1 MDDDRQYDCLVIGG
15 GISGISFAHYLKQQ
29 GKKVLILE
37 KKTSIGGQIQSP
49 TAEVD
54 ANYWREMGAHT
65 CYNSYTHLLSIVKDL
80 RAEEHIQA
88 LGKGS
93 YVIYAGG
100 KIKSPMSQIQYTGL
114 LFNGIK
120 LFFTSRKGKT
130 VKEYFGNIV
139 GKRNYRHLF
148 SRLFR
153 AVLSQNADEYP
164 AESFL
169 KRRAGRFEEFP
180 RKYTFS
186 KGLHSF
192 LQLMVEKNNID
203 VKPCSEILDIQ
214 QNEDKSQYTVTTI
227 DGCTYTSNNIAFATS
242 PNTAGHLIGDIDHDL
257 ATLLCT
263 IPMFHSESMNV
274 IIPKDKLSIKDVAG
288 IIPVSEEFHSA
299 VSRDLVADKELRSF
313 TFHFAHNAK
322 NEDEKLETICEVLD
336 IKKHEIVEYD
346 EGKHILPSLQ
356 LEHLNLAE
364 QVAELQENESMYIL
378 GNYFYGLSIED
389 CINRSSDEAKR
400 FLMKK

>member
-1 MDDDRQYDCLVIGG
+1 MDYDRQYDCLVIGG
-15 GISGISFAHYLKQQ
+15 GISGISFAHYLHQQ
-29 GKKVLILE
+29 SKKVLILE
-37 KKTSIGGQIQSP
+37 KKKVIGGQIQSP
-49 TAEVD
+49 VAEVD
-54 ANYWREMGAHT
+54 TNYWREMGAHT

-80 RAEEHIQA
+80 KAEDHIQA

-93 YVIYAGG
+93 YVVYADG

-120 LFFTSRKGKT
+120 LFFTTRRGKT

-139 GKRNYRHLF
+139 GKKNYRHLF
-148 SRLFR
+148 TRLFR

-169 KRRAGRFEEFP
+169 KRRDGRYQEFP
-180 RKYTFS
+180 RKYTFA

-192 LQLMVEKNNID
+192 LELIVEKDEID
-203 VKPCSEILDIQ
+203 VKLNAEILDIQ
-214 QNEDKSQYTVTTI
+214 QNEDTSIYTVTTI
-227 DGCTYTSNNIAFATS
+227 DGCVYTASNIAFATS
-242 PNTAGHLIGDIDHDL
+242 PNTAGHLIGDIDHEL

-263 IPMFHSESMNV
+263 IPMHHSEAMNV
-274 IIPKDKLSIKDVAG
+274 IVPKDKLSIKAVAG
-288 IIPVSEEFHSA
+288 IIPVSDEFHSA
-299 VSRDLVADKELRSF
+299 VSRDLVEDEKLRSF

-336 IKKHEIVEYD
+336 IKKHEILEYD
-346 EGKHILPSLQ
+346 EDKHILPSLR
-356 LEHLNLAE
+356 LEHLDFDQ
-364 QVAELQENESMYIL
+364 QVIALRENASMYIL

-400 FLMKK
+400 FLKG